1 MIPFF
6 ISSDDCIHDKINCIM
21 KYETVIGLEVHA
33 EMATASKMF
42 CSCPVVDTT
51 QTEPNI
57 SVCPVCAGMP
67 GTLPVVNQQAVE
79 LGIRLALALECEV
92 QHTSIFARKNYFSP
106 DLPKGYQI
114 SQFEYPL
121 ALRGRMVVDTP
132 EGEHTIR
139 ITRVHLEE
147 DAGKLTHV
155 HTDKNDYSLVDLN
168 RAGVGLLEIV
178 SEPDMHS
185 IEDVRAYATNLRA
198 IVRAVGVNSGDMEKG
213 VLRFE
218 ANISIRP
225 EGTTELGPRVEIKNL
240 NSFRAMERGILY
252 ELERQAAVLDAG
264 GKVDQE
270 TRGWNE
276 EKQCTYVQRSKEDAH
291 DYRYFTE
298 PDLPPLIV
306 EDAWIERVRA
316 SMPELPDA
324 KAKRLVSQ
332 YGLTKVEA
340 RLLSVD
346 DEGAAYF
353 EQCAAAL
360 KTAPKRSAA
369 TWLLGEI
376 FAWFNQSGES
386 LTTIKVTPAML
397 AELIETSQSGL
408 VNLSTAKSVLAEMLS
423 TGKAAKVLIEEKGLA
438 QISDNSFISDLV
450 KNVLAENPSELASY
464 RAGKET
470 LSNWFFGQ
478 VMKAARGKANPTVLR
493 AELEKQLKLE

>member
-1 MIPFF
+1 
-6 ISSDDCIHDKINCIM
+6 M
-21 KYETVIGLEVHA
+21 KYEPVIGLEVHA
-33 EMATASKMF
+33 ELATASKMF

-67 GTLPVVNQQAVE
+67 GSLPVVNQQAVE
-79 LGIRLALALECEV
+79 FGMRVALALECEV
-92 QHTSIFARKNYFSP
+92 QHTSIFARKNYFYP

-121 ALRGRMVVDTP
+121 ALRGRMVVNTS
-132 EGEHTIR
+132 EGEHLIR
-139 ITRVHLEE
+139 VTRVHLEE

-155 HTDKNDYSLVDLN
+155 HNNNADYSLVDLN
-168 RAGVGLLEIV
+168 RAGVALLEIV

-198 IVRAVGVNSGDMEKG
+198 IVRAVGANSGDMEKG

-225 EGTTELGPRVEIKNL
+225 EGTKELGPRVEIKNL
-240 NSFRAMERGILY
+240 NSFRTMERGIAY
-252 ELERQAAVLDAG
+252 ELERQAKILDAG

-276 EKQCTYVQRSKEDAH
+276 EKQATYVQRSKEDAH

-306 EDAWIERVRA
+306 DDAWIERVRA
-316 SMPELPDA
+316 DLPELPAA
-324 KAKRLVSQ
+324 KASRFVRDF
-332 YGLTKVEA
+332 GLTKIEA
-340 RLLSVD
+340 ALLSTD
-346 DEGAAYF
+346 AEGAEYF
-353 EQCAAAL
+353 ENCARAL
-360 KTAPKRSAA
+360 KTAPKRTAA

-376 FAWFNQSGES
+376 FAWINQSGET
-386 LTTIKVTPAML
+386 LATLKVNPAML
-397 AELIETSQSGL
+397 AELIETAQSGL
-408 VNLSTAKSVLAEMLS
+408 INLNTAKTVLIEMLGS
-423 TGKAAKVLIEEKGLA
+423 GKGAKAIIEEKGLA

-450 KNVLAENPSELASY
+450 KNVLAQYPTELASY
-464 RAGKET
+464 HAGKET

-478 VMKAARGKANPTVLR
+478 VMKAAGGKANPGMLR
-493 AELEKQLKLE
+493 AELEKQLKQ

>member
-1 MIPFF
+1 
-6 ISSDDCIHDKINCIM
+6 M

-67 GTLPVVNQQAVE
+67 GSLPVVNQQAVE
-79 LGIRLALALECEV
+79 LGIRLALALGCEV
-92 QHTSIFARKNYFSP
+92 QNTSIFARKNYFYP

-121 ALRGRMVVDTP
+121 ALRGKMIVDTP
-132 EGEHTIR
+132 EGEHVIR
-139 ITRVHLEE
+139 ITRVHIEE

-155 HTDKNDYSLVDLN
+155 HTGKEDYSLVDLN

-225 EGTTELGPRVEIKNL
+225 FGTTELGPRVEIKNL

-252 ELERQAAVLDAG
+252 ELDRQAKILDAG

-276 EKQCTYVQRSKEDAH
+276 EKQCTYVQRSKEEAH

-298 PDLPPLIV
+298 PDLPPLV
-306 EDAWIERVRA
+306 VDNAWIERVRA
-316 SMPELPDA
+316 SLPELPAA
-324 KAKRLVSQ
+324 KAKR
-332 YGLTKVEA
+332 YINDFGLTKVEA
-340 RLLSVD
+340 ALLSVD
-346 DEGAAYF
+346 DEGGPYF
-353 EQCAAAL
+353 EACAAAL
-360 KTAPKRSAA
+360 KNAPKRAAA
-369 TWLLGEI
+369 TWLLGEV
-376 FAWFNQSGES
+376 FAYLNQSGETLS
-386 LTTIKVTPAML
+386 AVKATPQML
-397 AELIETSQSGL
+397 AELIETAQSGL
-408 VNLSTAKSVLAEMLS
+408 VNLPTAK
-423 TGKAAKVLIEEKGLA
+423 TVLIEMLNSGKGAKEIIEAKGLA

-450 KNVLAENPSELASY
+450 KGVLAQFPAELASY

-478 VMKAARGKANPTVLR
+478 VMRAASGKANPAVLR
-493 AELEKQLKLE
+493 AELEKQLKQQ

>member
-1 MIPFF
+1 
-6 ISSDDCIHDKINCIM
+6 M

-33 EMATASKMF
+33 ELATASKMF

-67 GTLPVVNQQAVE
+67 GSLPVVNQQAVE
-79 LGIRLALALECEV
+79 FGMRVALALECEI
-92 QHTSIFARKNYFSP
+92 QHTSIFARKNYFYP

-121 ALRGRMVVDTP
+121 ALRGRMVVNTS
-132 EGEHTIR
+132 EGEHLIR

-155 HTDKNDYSLVDLN
+155 HNDNGDYSLVDLN

-198 IVRAVGVNSGDMEKG
+198 IVRAVGINSGDMEKG

-225 EGTTELGPRVEIKNL
+225 FGTKELGPRVEIKNL
-240 NSFRAMERGILY
+240 NSFRAMERGIAY
-252 ELERQAAVLDAG
+252 ELERQAKTLDAG

-298 PDLPPLIV
+298 PDLPPLV
-306 EDAWIERVRA
+306 VDDAWIERVRA
-316 SMPELPDA
+316 SLPELPAA
-324 KAKRLVSQ
+324 KASRFVSQ
-332 YGLTKVEA
+332 YNLTKIEA
-340 RLLSVD
+340 ALLSTD
-346 DEGAAYF
+346 AEGSEYF
-353 EQCAAAL
+353 ENCAHAL
-360 KTAPKRSAA
+360 KTAPKRTAA

-376 FAWFNQSGES
+376 FAWINQSGETLS
-386 LTTIKVTPAML
+386 TLKVSPAML
-397 AELIETSQSGL
+397 AELIETAQSGL
-408 VNLSTAKSVLAEMLS
+408 INLNTAKTVLIEMLGS
-423 TGKAAKVLIEEKGLA
+423 GKGAKAIIEEKGLA

-450 KNVLAENPSELASY
+450 KSVLAQYPAELASY
-464 RAGKET
+464 HAGKET

-478 VMKAARGKANPTVLR
+478 VMKAASGKANPAMLR
-493 AELEKQLKLE
+493 AELEKQLKQN

>member
-1 MIPFF
+1 
-6 ISSDDCIHDKINCIM
+6 M

-33 EMATASKMF
+33 ELATASKMF

-67 GTLPVVNQQAVE
+67 GSLPVVNQQAVE
-79 LGIRLALALECEV
+79 FGMRVALALECEI
-92 QHTSIFARKNYFSP
+92 QHTSIFARKNYFYP
-106 DLPKGYQI
+106 DLPKCYQI

-121 ALRGRMVVDTP
+121 ALRGRMVVNTS
-132 EGEHTIR
+132 EGEHLIR

-155 HTDKNDYSLVDLN
+155 HNDNGDYSLVDLN

-198 IVRAVGVNSGDMEKG
+198 IVRAVGINSGDMEKG

-225 EGTTELGPRVEIKNL
+225 FGTKELGPRVEIKNL
-240 NSFRAMERGILY
+240 NSFRAMERGIAY
-252 ELERQAAVLDAG
+252 ELERQAKTLDAG

-298 PDLPPLIV
+298 PDLPPLV
-306 EDAWIERVRA
+306 VDDAWIERVRA
-316 SMPELPDA
+316 SLPELPAA
-324 KAKRLVSQ
+324 KASRFVRQ
-332 YGLTKVEA
+332 YNLTKIEA
-340 RLLSVD
+340 ALLSTD
-346 DEGAAYF
+346 AEGSEYF
-353 EQCAAAL
+353 ENCARAL
-360 KTAPKRSAA
+360 KTAPKRTAA

-376 FAWFNQSGES
+376 FAWINQSGETLS
-386 LTTIKVTPAML
+386 TLKVRPAML
-397 AELIETSQSGL
+397 AELIETAQSGL
-408 VNLSTAKSVLAEMLS
+408 INLNTAKTVLIEMLGS
-423 TGKAAKVLIEEKGLA
+423 GKGAKAIIEEKGLA
-438 QISDNSFISDLV
+438 HISDNSFISDLV
-450 KNVLAENPSELASY
+450 KSVLAQYPAELASY
-464 RAGKET
+464 HAGKET

-478 VMKAARGKANPTVLR
+478 VMKAASGKANPAMLR
-493 AELEKQLKLE
+493 AELEKQLKQN

>member
-1 MIPFF
+1 
-6 ISSDDCIHDKINCIM
+6 M

-33 EMATASKMF
+33 ELATASKMF

-67 GTLPVVNQQAVE
+67 GSLPVVNQQAVE
-79 LGIRLALALECEV
+79 FGMRVALALECEI
-92 QHTSIFARKNYFSP
+92 QHTSIFARKNYFYP

-121 ALRGRMVVDTP
+121 ALRGRMVVNTS
-132 EGEHTIR
+132 EGEHLIR

-155 HTDKNDYSLVDLN
+155 HNDNEDYSLVDLN

-198 IVRAVGVNSGDMEKG
+198 IVRAMGINSGDMEKG

-225 EGTTELGPRVEIKNL
+225 FGTKELGPRVEIKNL
-240 NSFRAMERGILY
+240 NSFRAMERGITY
-252 ELERQAAVLDAG
+252 ELERQAKTLDAG

-298 PDLPPLIV
+298 PDLPPLV
-306 EDAWIERVRA
+306 VDDAWIERVRA
-316 SMPELPDA
+316 SLPELPAA
-324 KAKRLVSQ
+324 KASRFVRQ
-332 YGLTKVEA
+332 YNLTKIEA
-340 RLLSVD
+340 ALLSTD
-346 DEGAAYF
+346 AEGSEYF
-353 EQCAAAL
+353 ENCARAL
-360 KTAPKRSAA
+360 KTAPKRTAA

-376 FAWFNQSGES
+376 FAWINQSGETLS
-386 LTTIKVTPAML
+386 TLKVRPAML
-397 AELIETSQSGL
+397 AELIETAQSGL
-408 VNLSTAKSVLAEMLS
+408 INLNTAKTVLIEMLGS
-423 TGKAAKVLIEEKGLA
+423 GKGAKAIIEEKGLA

-450 KNVLAENPSELASY
+450 KSVLAQYPAELASY
-464 RAGKET
+464 HAGKET

-478 VMKAARGKANPTVLR
+478 VMKAASGKANPAMLR
-493 AELEKQLKLE
+493 AELEKQLKQN

>member
-1 MIPFF
+1 
-6 ISSDDCIHDKINCIM
+6 M
-21 KYETVIGLEVHA
+21 KYEPVIGLEVHA
-33 EMATASKMF
+33 ELATASKMF

-67 GTLPVVNQQAVE
+67 GSLPVVNQQAVE
-79 LGIRLALALECEV
+79 FGMRVALALECEI
-92 QHTSIFARKNYFSP
+92 QHTSIFARKNYFYP

-121 ALRGRMVVDTP
+121 ALRGRMLVNTS
-132 EGEHTIR
+132 EGEHLIR

-147 DAGKLTHV
+147 DAGKLSHV
-155 HTDKNDYSLVDLN
+155 HNGKEDYSLVDLN
-168 RAGVGLLEIV
+168 RAGVPLLEIV

-198 IVRAVGVNSGDMEKG
+198 IVRAVGANSGDMEKG

-240 NSFRAMERGILY
+240 NSFRTMERGIAY
-252 ELERQAAVLDAG
+252 ELERQAKILDAG

-276 EKQCTYVQRSKEDAH
+276 EKQATYVQRSKEDAH

-306 EDAWIERVRA
+306 DDAWIERVRA
-316 SMPELPDA
+316 KLPELPAA
-324 KAKRLVSQ
+324 KASRFVRDF
-332 YGLTKVEA
+332 GLTKIEA
-340 RLLSVD
+340 ALLSTD
-346 DEGAAYF
+346 AEGSEYF
-353 EQCAAAL
+353 ENCARAL
-360 KTAPKRSAA
+360 KTAPKRTAA

-376 FAWFNQSGES
+376 FAWINQSGET
-386 LTTIKVTPAML
+386 LTTLKVSPAML
-397 AELIETSQSGL
+397 AELIETAQSGL
-408 VNLSTAKSVLAEMLS
+408 INLNTAKTVLTEMLGS
-423 TGKAAKVLIEEKGLA
+423 GKGAKAIIEEKGLA

-450 KNVLAENPSELASY
+450 KNVLAQYPTELASY
-464 RAGKET
+464 HAGKET

-478 VMKAARGKANPTVLR
+478 VMKAAGGKANPGVLR
-493 AELEKQLKLE
+493 AELEKQLKQQ

>member
-1 MIPFF
+1 
-6 ISSDDCIHDKINCIM
+6 M

-33 EMATASKMF
+33 ELATASKMF

-67 GTLPVVNQQAVE
+67 GSLPVVNQQAVE
-79 LGIRLALALECEV
+79 FGMRVALALECEI
-92 QHTSIFARKNYFSP
+92 QHTSIFARKNYFYP

-121 ALRGRMVVDTP
+121 ALRGRMVVNTS
-132 EGEHTIR
+132 EGEHLIR

-155 HTDKNDYSLVDLN
+155 HNGKEDYSLVDLN

-185 IEDVRAYATNLRA
+185 IEDVRSYATNLRA
-198 IVRAVGVNSGDMEKG
+198 IVRAVGINSGDMEKG

-240 NSFRAMERGILY
+240 NSFRTMERGIAY
-252 ELERQAAVLDAG
+252 ELERQAKILDAG

-298 PDLPPLIV
+298 PDLPPLIID
-306 EDAWIERVRA
+306 DAWIERVRA
-316 SMPELPDA
+316 SLPELPAA
-324 KAKRLVSQ
+324 KASRFVRDF
-332 YGLTKVEA
+332 GLTKIEA
-340 RLLSVD
+340 TLLSTD
-346 DEGAAYF
+346 AEGADYF
-353 EQCAAAL
+353 ENCATAL
-360 KTAPKRSAA
+360 KTAPKRTAA

-376 FAWFNQSGES
+376 FAWINQSGET
-386 LTTIKVTPAML
+386 LATLKVSPVML
-397 AELIETSQSGL
+397 AELIETAQSGL
-408 VNLSTAKSVLAEMLS
+408 INLNTAK
-423 TGKAAKVLIEEKGLA
+423 TVLIEMLGSGKGAKAIIEARGLA

-450 KNVLAENPSELASY
+450 KSVLAQYPAELASY

-478 VMKAARGKANPTVLR
+478 VMKAAGGKANPGVLR
-493 AELEKQLKLE
+493 AELEKQLKQQ

>member
-1 MIPFF
+1 
-6 ISSDDCIHDKINCIM
+6 M

-42 CSCPVVDTT
+42 CSCAVVDTT

-79 LGIRLALALECEV
+79 FGIRLALALQCEV
-92 QHTSIFARKNYFSP
+92 QHTSIFARKNYFYP

-121 ALRGRMVVDTP
+121 ALRGKMVVNTS
-132 EGEHTIR
+132 EGEHVIR

-155 HTDKNDYSLVDLN
+155 HTGKEDYSLVDLN

-198 IVRAVGVNSGDMEKG
+198 IVRALGINSGDMEKG
-213 VLRFE
+213 VIRFE

-225 EGTTELGPRVEIKNL
+225 FGTKELGPRVEIKNL
-240 NSFRAMERGILY
+240 NSFRAMERGIAY
-252 ELERQAAVLDAG
+252 ELERQAAILDTG

-306 EDAWIERVRA
+306 DDAWIERVRA
-316 SMPELPDA
+316 SLPELPAA
-324 KAKRLVSQ
+324 KAKRYVDQCS
-332 YGLTKVEA
+332 LTKVEA
-340 RLLSVD
+340 ELLSTD
-346 DEGAAYF
+346 AEGSAYF
-353 EQCAAAL
+353 EATVAAL
-360 KTAPKRSAA
+360 KQAPARTAA
-369 TWLLGEI
+369 TWLLGEV
-376 FAWFNQSGES
+376 FAWMNQSGET
-386 LTTIKVTPAML
+386 LNTIKVTPVML
-397 AELIETSQSGL
+397 AELIETAQSGL
-408 VNLSTAKSVLAEMLS
+408 INLNTAKTVLGEMLAS
-423 TGKAAKVLIEEKGLA
+423 GKAAPAIIQERGLA

-450 KNVLAENPSELASY
+450 KGVLAQYPNELASY
-464 RAGKET
+464 HAGKET

-478 VMKAARGKANPTVLR
+478 VMKAAGGKANPAVLR
-493 AELEKQLKLE
+493 AELEKQLKA

>member
-1 MIPFF
+1 
-6 ISSDDCIHDKINCIM
+6 M

-33 EMATASKMF
+33 ELATASKMF

-67 GTLPVVNQQAVE
+67 GSLPVVNQQAVE
-79 LGIRLALALECEV
+79 FGMRVALALECEI
-92 QHTSIFARKNYFSP
+92 QHTSIFARKNYFYP

-121 ALRGRMVVDTP
+121 ALRGRMVVNTS
-132 EGEHTIR
+132 EGEHLIR

-155 HTDKNDYSLVDLN
+155 HNDNEDYSLVDLN

-198 IVRAVGVNSGDMEKG
+198 IVRAMGINSGDMEKG

-225 EGTTELGPRVEIKNL
+225 FGTKELGPRVEIKNL
-240 NSFRAMERGILY
+240 NSFRAMERGITY
-252 ELERQAAVLDAG
+252 ELERQAKTLDAG

-298 PDLPPLIV
+298 PDLPPLV
-306 EDAWIERVRA
+306 VDDAWIERVRA
-316 SMPELPDA
+316 SLPELPAA
-324 KAKRLVSQ
+324 KASRFVSQ
-332 YGLTKVEA
+332 YNLTKIEA
-340 RLLSVD
+340 ALLSTD
-346 DEGAAYF
+346 AEGSEYF
-353 EQCAAAL
+353 ENCAHAL
-360 KTAPKRSAA
+360 KTAPKRTAA

-376 FAWFNQSGES
+376 FAWINQSGETLS
-386 LTTIKVTPAML
+386 TLKVSPAML
-397 AELIETSQSGL
+397 AELIETAQSGL
-408 VNLSTAKSVLAEMLS
+408 INLNTAKTVLIEMLGS
-423 TGKAAKVLIEEKGLA
+423 GKGAKAIIEEKGLA

-450 KNVLAENPSELASY
+450 KSVLAQYPAELASY
-464 RAGKET
+464 HAGKET

-478 VMKAARGKANPTVLR
+478 VMKAASGKANPAMLR
-493 AELEKQLKLE
+493 AELEKQLKQN

>member
-1 MIPFF
+1 
-6 ISSDDCIHDKINCIM
+6 M

-33 EMATASKMF
+33 ELATASKMF

-67 GTLPVVNQQAVE
+67 GSLPVVNQQAVE
-79 LGIRLALALECEV
+79 FGMRVALALECEI
-92 QHTSIFARKNYFSP
+92 QHTSIFARKNYFYP

-121 ALRGRMVVDTP
+121 ALRGRMVVNTS
-132 EGEHTIR
+132 EGEHLIR

-155 HTDKNDYSLVDLN
+155 HNGKEDYSLVDLN

-198 IVRAVGVNSGDMEKG
+198 IVRAVGINSGDMEKG

-240 NSFRAMERGILY
+240 NSFRTMERGIAY
-252 ELERQAAVLDAG
+252 ELERQAKILDAG

-298 PDLPPLIV
+298 PDLPPLIID
-306 EDAWIERVRA
+306 DAWIERVRA
-316 SMPELPDA
+316 SLPELPAA
-324 KAKRLVSQ
+324 KASRFVRDF
-332 YGLTKVEA
+332 GLTKIEA
-340 RLLSVD
+340 ALLSTD
-346 DEGAAYF
+346 AEGADYF
-353 EQCAAAL
+353 ENCATAL
-360 KTAPKRSAA
+360 KTAPKRTAA

-376 FAWFNQSGES
+376 FAWINQSGET
-386 LTTIKVTPAML
+386 LATLKVSPAML
-397 AELIETSQSGL
+397 AELIETAQSGL
-408 VNLSTAKSVLAEMLS
+408 INLNTAK
-423 TGKAAKVLIEEKGLA
+423 TVLIEMLGSGKGAKAIIEARGLA

-450 KNVLAENPSELASY
+450 KSVLAQYPAELASY

-478 VMKAARGKANPTVLR
+478 VMKAAGGKANPGVLR
-493 AELEKQLKLE
+493 AELEKQLKQQ

>member
-1 MIPFF
+1 
-6 ISSDDCIHDKINCIM
+6 M

-33 EMATASKMF
+33 ELATASKMF

-67 GTLPVVNQQAVE
+67 GSLPVVNQQAVE
-79 LGIRLALALECEV
+79 FGMRVALALECEI
-92 QHTSIFARKNYFSP
+92 QHTSIFARKNYFYP

-121 ALRGRMVVDTP
+121 ALRGRMVVNTS
-132 EGEHTIR
+132 EGEHLIR

-155 HTDKNDYSLVDLN
+155 HNGKEDYSLVDLN

-198 IVRAVGVNSGDMEKG
+198 IVRAVGINSGDMEKG

-240 NSFRAMERGILY
+240 NSFRTMERGIAY
-252 ELERQAAVLDAG
+252 ELERQAKILDAG

-298 PDLPPLIV
+298 PDLPPLIID
-306 EDAWIERVRA
+306 DAWIERVRA
-316 SMPELPDA
+316 SLPELPAA
-324 KAKRLVSQ
+324 KASRFVRDF
-332 YGLTKVEA
+332 GLTKIEA
-340 RLLSVD
+340 ALLSTD
-346 DEGAAYF
+346 AEGADYF
-353 EQCAAAL
+353 ENCATAL
-360 KTAPKRSAA
+360 KTAPKRTAA

-376 FAWFNQSGES
+376 FAWINQSGET
-386 LTTIKVTPAML
+386 LTTLKVSPAML
-397 AELIETSQSGL
+397 AELIETAQSGL
-408 VNLSTAKSVLAEMLS
+408 INLNTAK
-423 TGKAAKVLIEEKGLA
+423 TVLIEMLGNGKGAKAIIEARGLA

-450 KNVLAENPSELASY
+450 KSVLAQYPAELASY

-478 VMKAARGKANPTVLR
+478 VMKAAGGKANPGVLR
-493 AELEKQLKLE
+493 AELEKQLKQQ